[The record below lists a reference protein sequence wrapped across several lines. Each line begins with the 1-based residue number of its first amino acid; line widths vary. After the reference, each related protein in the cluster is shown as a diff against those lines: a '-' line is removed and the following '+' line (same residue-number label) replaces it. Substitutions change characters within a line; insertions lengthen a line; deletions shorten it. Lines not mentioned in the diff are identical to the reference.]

1 VSTETIQP
9 ASTLARRHR
18 ERRGK
23 EQRDRSVAHEAA
35 VVLVPYT
42 ALVPEQGAAVLLP
55 SGASAA
61 LFLLHDGS
69 VHAVGNLDPFYGAPV
84 ICHGIVGDR
93 SGTPTVAS
101 PLGKQVFCLR
111 TGRCLDDLT
120 VSLPVFPV
128 AADGGV
134 IYLSIPVHNAET
146 DALTS

>member
-1 VSTETIQP
+1 MSTQTIVRHET
-9 ASTLARRHR
+9 
-18 ERRGK
+18 
-23 EQRDRSVAHEAA
+23 
-35 VVLVPYT
+35 VVLVPRS

-55 SGASAA
+55 TGGSAA
-61 LFLLHDGS
+61 LFMLHDGS

-93 SGTPTVAS
+93 SGAPTVAS

-111 TGRCLDDLT
+111 TGACLDDGK

-128 AADGGV
+128 AADGDV
-134 IYLSIPVHNAET
+134 IHLSIPVHEAET

>member
-1 VSTETIQP
+1 MSTT
-9 ASTLARRHR
+9 TLPR
-18 ERRGK
+18 
-23 EQRDRSVAHEAA
+23 VTHEAA
-35 VVLVPYT
+35 VVLVPRA

-111 TGRCLDDLT
+111 TGACLDDLG
-120 VSLPVFPV
+120 VCLPVFPV
-128 AADGGV
+128 AADGDV
-134 IYLSIPVHNAET
+134 IQLSIPVHNAET